1 MTQSRISCMSKR
13 VQRPPIISQYLSQF
27 HCALHWRMQ
36 KVLNIF
42 LEKHVWVMKWNTKS
56 LPQLQVIEPRR
67 PSRRHHN
74 RFYRASF
81 HIFCNRRKKDGKNRP
96 NRSWHHMLR
105 FVCLLNSFVIVS
117 RPTVHNE
124 KKKVRKCSLGALIS
138 LASISSLILPSL
150 LAFNRKSADS
160 VDNPCKLLE
169 LWTIKF
175 AQRRYDV

>member
-1 MTQSRISCMSKR
+1 MHFTGACKR
-13 VQRPPIISQYLSQF
+13 FLIYF
-27 HCALHWRMQ
+27 WRSD
-36 KVLNIF
+36 
-42 LEKHVWVMKWNTKS
+42 VWVMKWNTKS

-124 KKKVRKCSLGALIS
+124 KKKVRKCRKCSLGALIS

-169 LWTIKF
+169 LSIRF